1 MARGRIMSRG
11 PPGAI
16 DGGSAL
22 NMESVDVCIIGGGIA
37 GASVAYH
44 LAPHARVLLLERE
57 VHVGYH
63 STGRSAALY
72 APQYGSP
79 VIRRLTVASGPF
91 FRSPPPGFVATPL
104 LTDRGF
110 MTIGRD
116 EQGAALERHEAV
128 ARASGQ
134 TPQRITTR
142 EACALVP
149 ALRPAAAAWALLDP
163 TAQDIDVEALLQ
175 GLLRGARAHGARVAT
190 SRQVDSLE
198 RAGTDWHVGGPGL
211 EVRAAIVVNAAGAWA
226 DELAAM
232 AGVAPL
238 GLVPHRRTAF
248 IFDAPPDV
256 AATRWPMVSDGD
268 ELFYF
273 KPDAGR
279 LLGSLAE
286 EAPSPPVDAQ
296 PDEVDVAI
304 AVDRIEQVVDF
315 SIRRVLRA
323 WTGLRVFG
331 ADRDPV
337 SGFEPGAPGFYWH
350 AGLGGYGIQTAPAL
364 GEFAA
369 ARILGRELPVPL
381 GACGLGAA
389 QLAPQRLRVAVP

>member
-1 MARGRIMSRG
+1 
-11 PPGAI
+11 
-16 DGGSAL
+16 
-22 NMESVDVCIIGGGIA
+22 MESVDVCIIGGGIA

-57 VHVGYH
+57 AQVGYH

-79 VIRRLTVASGPF
+79 VIRRLTAASGAF
-91 FRSPPPGFVATPL
+91 FQSPPAGLVAAPL
-104 LTDRGF
+104 LTERGF

-116 EQGAALERHEAV
+116 EQRVALERHEAV

-134 TPQRITTR
+134 TPQRITPR
-142 EACALVP
+142 EACARVP
-149 ALRPAAAAWALLDP
+149 ALRPEATGWALFDP
-163 TAQDIDVEALLQ
+163 TAQDLDVEALLQ
-175 GLLRGARAHGARVAT
+175 GLLRGARAHGARVVTA
-190 SRQVDSLE
+190 RGVDALE
-198 RAGTDWHVGGPGL
+198 RAGGDWRVGGPGL
-211 EVRAAIVVNAAGAWA
+211 EIRAGVVVNAAGAWA
-226 DELAAM
+226 DELAVV

-248 IFDAPPDV
+248 IFDSPPGV
-256 AATRWPMVSDGD
+256 SATRWPMVSDGD

-337 SGFEPGAPGFYWH
+337 SGFEPGTPGFYWH

-369 ARILGRELPVPL
+369 ARILGHELPVAL
-381 GACGLGAA
+381 AECGLGVA
-389 QLAPQRLRVAVP
+389 QLAPERLRVATAG